1 MCHFHLIYWLKIERV
16 IFILFIG
23 TSKSIE
29 PHSLGSLRSQRA
41 KNICWDHKTC
51 ANFIVTEKCISG
63 TLSRNNIS
71 LQDALAQEI
80 LQKKTLERNNG
91 TRVIKG
97 WNRIEFFKSIVE
109 VEEGVDWGLR
119 SAGGLIRSRKFCVT
133 VQNEPTNSFSPSLL
147 VRLFRWSV

>member
-1 MCHFHLIYWLKIERV
+1 MKIERV

-109 VEEGVDWGLR
+109 VEEGVD
-119 SAGGLIRSRKFCVT
+119 
-133 VQNEPTNSFSPSLL
+133 
-147 VRLFRWSV
+147 